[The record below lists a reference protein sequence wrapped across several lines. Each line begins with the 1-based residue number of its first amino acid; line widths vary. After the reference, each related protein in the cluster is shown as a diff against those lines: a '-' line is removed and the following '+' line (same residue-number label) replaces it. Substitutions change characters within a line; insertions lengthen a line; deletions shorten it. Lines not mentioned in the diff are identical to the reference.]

1 MKRLLIVLAVLGLV
15 WACPFPNAIRVY
27 LKSPFWSPFFKHKRD
42 YSRKKERRLDAPYAG
57 MGDASR
63 GDALGRL
70 RAAYQDRDAGDGR
83 QLVAEARKD
92 PHLKAS
98 EREEVELLDA
108 KLDMRTDP
116 AAAKLKLKRFLAR
129 AKNPALASEA
139 RGWLAFTHSELG
151 EQSAAGKIYLDEL
164 QRSDSNLS
172 REVLL
177 KSLYMI
183 YGLNGG
189 SQLLEELEHYFDTP
203 AHAAFAIELA
213 TNTIWP
219 ERFFEVRDPQPIP
232 YARIQA
238 LLEKHA
244 KLFQA
249 PGGAEKLTL
258 LGMRVA
264 LRGGDPAGA
273 LRIAG
278 RAEQTP
284 SVTGN
289 PDYLWMRGSAEFLT
303 RRYEDAERTLLRL
316 WESRAESGYKAAAAY
331 GLCGVY
337 MKLGNRV
344 EQLRFALA
352 MRRVPAE
359 GRNIY
364 TGVEST
370 VDQTIYWGDSGFDAA
385 IILDA
390 ESSIEE
396 LEEYLRRY
404 PRSPDASVVRYSLG
418 VRLAREERYA
428 EAAETFTAIPAP
440 PRAERMRQLARLAA
454 DTSPAGRLALAEY
467 FGANSERLLFN
478 DRIWNQYQSYGL
490 VGDQEVGFNAKEREQ
505 TLANERQLRDK
516 QEELWRA
523 YRIARGLAEEGP
535 ANAVT
540 MRAAELGVSCLRR
553 ISDRFGREE
562 EIKEGDIWLS
572 RWLVVARKAKRA
584 GGRAPGE

>member
-1 MKRLLIVLAVLGLV
+1 MKRLLVVVAVLGLV
-15 WACPFPNAIRVY
+15 WACPFPDAIRVY
-27 LKSPFWSPFFKHKRD
+27 LKTPFWSPFFKHKRD
-42 YSRKKERRLDAPYAG
+42 YAPKKEHRLDAPYAG

-70 RAAYQDRDAGDGR
+70 RAAYQGRDAGDGR

-92 PHLKAS
+92 TRLSAS

-116 AAAKLKLKRFLAR
+116 AAAQKKLKRFLAR

-139 RGWLAFTHSELG
+139 RGWLAFTHRELG

-172 REVLL
+172 QEVLL
-177 KSLYMI
+177 NSLYML
-183 YGLNGG
+183 YGTDGG
-189 SQLLEELEHYFDTP
+189 PQLFKDLEHYFDTP

-213 TNTIWP
+213 TNTVWP
-219 ERFFEVRDPQPIP
+219 EFSYEKTEPRTIP
-232 YARIQA
+232 YPRIQE

-278 RAEQTP
+278 QGEQAP
-284 SVTGN
+284 SVAGN
-289 PDYLWMRGSAEFLT
+289 PDYLWMRGSAEFLS
-303 RRYEDAERTLLRL
+303 RRYENAERTLLRL
-316 WESRAESGYKAAAAY
+316 WESRAESGYRAAAAY

-344 EQLRFALA
+344 EQLRFAFA
-352 MRRVPAE
+352 MQRVPTA
-359 GRNIY
+359 GRY
-364 TGVEST
+364 VSSGVET
-370 VDQTIYWGDSGFDAA
+370 TADQSIYWGSSGFDAA

-404 PRSPDASVVRYSLG
+404 PRSPDAAVVRYSLG
-418 VRLAREERYA
+418 VRLAREERYS
-428 EAAETFTAIPAP
+428 EAAETFAAIPAP
-440 PRAERMRQLARLAA
+440 LRAGRMRQLARLAA
-454 DTSPAGRLALAEY
+454 DSSAAGRLALAEY

-478 DRIWNQYQSYGL
+478 DRIWDRYQSYGL
-490 VGDQEVGFNAKEREQ
+490 VGEQEVGFNAEERER

-523 YRIARGLAEEGP
+523 YRIARTLAEEGP

-553 ISDRFGREE
+553 ISVRFGREE

-572 RWLVVARKAKRA
+572 RWLVAARKAKRG
-584 GGRAPGE
+584 GGRGL